1 MRTEA
6 TFSRASALYIIDT
19 EMRYALLF
27 LIGYGLQA
35 QNATQT
41 GRFHVEHPT
50 LQNLGFEW
58 AIQGDTNR
66 NATVSV
72 EYRAV
77 GEPSW
82 KKGMPL
88 VRIGGESVYR
98 RRENLDYTV
107 PEGFAGSILNL
118 REGTEYECRLVMT
131 DPDGVSG
138 AATQN
143 VKVKTRTE
151 PQPYAA
157 GRVLHVY
164 PPDYEG
170 PRQEPSFTG
179 LLQAYY
185 GAGLGDWSVVWER
198 KAQPGDTI
206 LVHVGLYK
214 SDRMS
219 YVDAL
224 MAPFDG
230 VMSLTLKGT
239 PEKPIT
245 IKAAGDGDPIFDG
258 DGGSRMFDVMA
269 SRHHIFD
276 GITFRN
282 VDTAIFAGSKEVLGA
297 VGLTVKNCRF
307 ENVGFGIWTEYAGS
321 SDFYIADNIFL
332 GRDDRFHMVGW
343 GGPGRSP
350 GAPAYKAPGDY
361 GSHTM
366 KSYYAIKVYGPGHVI
381 ARNAIAYYHDAIS
394 ISTYGTPEIDPDRR
408 ASSIDIYNN
417 DLHLFGDDFI
427 ETDGGVHNIRVYNNR
442 GVNSAHGGYSSQ
454 PVFGGPVYFIRNIL
468 YHTPSGVAFK
478 FSGKPAG
485 LFVYH
490 NTIIGENLVGDASS
504 NMHFRNNLF
513 LGRDEPGRGILRL
526 ANASNHNT
534 TDYNGYRPNQG
545 VKDQYWFFMPPKG
558 ERVYEPKREDW
569 KTFATLADYQAGTG
583 QEAHSIEVDFDIFE
597 NLKGPD
603 AKKRHFVYHAMDLN
617 FQLKA
622 GSKAVDAGV
631 VLPNVNEDFAGKAP
645 DLGALE
651 VGKPPIR
658 YGPKWLTWQP
668 FYR

>member
-1 MRTEA
+1 
-6 TFSRASALYIIDT
+6 
-19 EMRYALLF
+19 
-27 LIGYGLQA
+27 
-35 QNATQT
+35 
-41 GRFHVEHPT
+41 V
-50 LQNLGFEW
+50 
-58 AIQGDTNR
+58 
-66 NATVSV
+66 
-72 EYRAV
+72 
-77 GEPSW
+77 
-82 KKGMPL
+82 GMPL
-88 VRIGGESVYR
+88 VRIGGENVYR

-107 PEGFAGSILNL
+107 PEGFAGSILNVK
-118 REGTEYECRLVMT
+118 EGTEYECRFVMK
-131 DPDGVSG
+131 DPDGERGVM
-138 AATQN
+138 THT
-143 VKVKTRTE
+143 VKVKTRSE
-151 PQPYAA
+151 PQPFAG

-179 LLQAYY
+179 IMQAYY

-214 SDRMS
+214 SDRGS

-230 VMSLTLKGT
+230 VMSLTIKGT
-239 PEKPIT
+239 AEKPIT

-269 SRHHIFD
+269 TRYHIFD

-297 VGLTVKNCRF
+297 VGLAVKNCRF
-307 ENVGFGIWTEYAGS
+307 ENVGFGVWTEYAGS

-332 GRDDRFHMVGW
+332 GRDDRFHLVGW
-343 GGPGRSP
+343 GGAGRSP
-350 GAPAYKAPGDY
+350 GSPNYKAPGNY

-366 KSYYAIKVYGPGHVI
+366 RSYYAIKVYGQGHVI
-381 ARNAIAYYHDAIS
+381 ARNAIAYYHDAIG
-394 ISTYGTPEIDPDRR
+394 ISTYGTPEQDPDLR

-417 DLHLFGDDFI
+417 DMHMFGDDFV

-454 PVFGGPVYFIRNIL
+454 PIFGGPAYFIRNIL
-468 YHTPSGVAFK
+468 YHTPSGTAFK

-490 NTIIGENLVGDASS
+490 NTIIGENVMGDASS
-504 NMHFRNNLF
+504 NVHFRNNLY
-513 LGRDEPGRGILRL
+513 LGRDEPGRGIFRMGS
-526 ANASNHNT
+526 ASDT
-534 TDYNGYRPNQG
+534 YSTDYNGYRPNAG
-545 VKDQYWFFMPPKG
+545 VKDQYFFFSPAKG
-558 ERVYEPKREDW
+558 QKVYEPKREDW
-569 KTFATLADYQAGTG
+569 KSYETLAAFRAGTG
-583 QEAHSIEVDFDIFE
+583 QEAHGIEVDFDIFE
-597 NLKGPD
+597 KLSPPNQKN
-603 AKKRHFVYHAMDLN
+603 RHAVYHAMDLN
-617 FQLKA
+617 FKLKP

-631 VLPNVNEDFAGKAP
+631 VIPNVNEDFAGRAP
-645 DLGALE
+645 DLGAIE
-651 VGKPPIR
+651 VGKPEIK
-658 YGPKWLTWQP
+658 YGPRWVTWQP